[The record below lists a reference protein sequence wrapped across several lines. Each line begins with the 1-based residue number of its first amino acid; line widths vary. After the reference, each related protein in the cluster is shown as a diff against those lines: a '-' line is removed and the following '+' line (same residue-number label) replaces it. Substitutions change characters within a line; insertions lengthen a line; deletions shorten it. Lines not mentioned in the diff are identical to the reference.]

1 MMKSI
6 WRTINLQS
14 NICHSMPSS
23 RSWDKAQRGGYF
35 LCLICYLY
43 KNISKLEIFSLC
55 PTFISLLLKEIMP
68 WNNPWYITKGR
79 MLEFLNDSAGNVW
92 FIMSRMAEVTC
103 KSIGGI
109 LGMAYTQVALVL
121 LLPRSFASFPLPF
134 QQMLHFHHKLKRRGG
149 WGFNTFKFRSEDLGS
164 SLALTLFPTTRNF
177 APPCLSPH
185 WPLLFKR
192 RWIALSTEKLS
203 VQ

>member
-1 MMKSI
+1 
-6 WRTINLQS
+6 
-14 NICHSMPSS
+14 MPSS

-55 PTFISLLLKEIMP
+55 PTFISLLLKEIMS

-79 MLEFLNDSAGNVW
+79 MLQFLNDSAGNVW

-121 LLPRSFASFPLPF
+121 LLPPFAF
-134 QQMLHFHHKLKRRGG
+134 
-149 WGFNTFKFRSEDLGS
+149 
-164 SLALTLFPTTRNF
+164 FPTSLSAN
-177 APPCLSPH
+177 APFPSQRGVVAEGLTPSNSDLKIWVQALPSHCFLWRETLLFLVSH
-185 WPLLFKR
+185 WPRLFKR
-192 RWIALSTEKLS
+192 RWIALSTEKHS

>member
-1 MMKSI
+1 
-6 WRTINLQS
+6 
-14 NICHSMPSS
+14 MPSS

-109 LGMAYTQVALVL
+109 LVMAYTQVALVL
-121 LLPRSFASFPLPF
+121 LLPRFFASFPLPF
-134 QQMLHFHHKLKRRGG
+134 QQMLHFHHKEAWWLR
-149 WGFNTFKFRSEDLGS
+149 
-164 SLALTLFPTTRNF
+164 
-177 APPCLSPH
+177 
-185 WPLLFKR
+185 
-192 RWIALSTEKLS
+192 
-203 VQ
+203 V

>member
-1 MMKSI
+1 
-6 WRTINLQS
+6 
-14 NICHSMPSS
+14 MPSS
-23 RSWDKAQRGGYF
+23 RSWDKARRGGYF

-55 PTFISLLLKEIMP
+55 PTFISVLLKEIMP

-79 MLEFLNDSAGNVW
+79 MLEFLNNSAGKVW
-92 FIMSRMAEVTC
+92 FIMSCMAEVTC

-134 QQMLHFHHKLKRRGG
+134 QQMLHFHHKEAWWLR
-149 WGFNTFKFRSEDLGS
+149 
-164 SLALTLFPTTRNF
+164 
-177 APPCLSPH
+177 
-185 WPLLFKR
+185 
-192 RWIALSTEKLS
+192 
-203 VQ
+203 V